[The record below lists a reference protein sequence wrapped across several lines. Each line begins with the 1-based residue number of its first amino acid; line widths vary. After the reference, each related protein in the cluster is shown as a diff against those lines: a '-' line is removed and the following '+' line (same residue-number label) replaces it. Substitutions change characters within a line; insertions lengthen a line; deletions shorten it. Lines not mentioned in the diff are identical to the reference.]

1 MRITFGPFA
10 FDRQSRLLWRDR
22 AEVPLP
28 PRVLG
33 VLEMLID
40 RAGQVVARQDLLD
53 GVWKDAFVTDT
64 SLAEAI
70 SFLRQALG
78 DDPQAP
84 RYIQTVHRRGYRF
97 LAPIAAPPEGR
108 TSSIW
113 WEVLPWNAAVLS
125 LAVLI
130 AVSWRAAPRP
140 APDADVARFEILLPP
155 GISFDRGARSLAVSV
170 DGRTIA
176 WSACAANSGICSLYR
191 RSVGRLDAVRLH
203 GSEGASAPFFSP
215 DGRWIGFF
223 ADGKLKKIA
232 ASGGPPSVLADAPFA
247 GGASWATDGRIAFA
261 GTRAGGLSIVS
272 DHGGPVTALTTPVR
286 ERGEFRH
293 HDPSWLPNDS
303 ALAFTIGS
311 SPIPGTPGELAVF
324 SMASRTWKTLRAGVT
339 RAASAG
345 PGYLLLS
352 SGSDLQAVTI
362 DERAPALTGGA
373 DSVLASISGGDGVAH
388 FAVSEGGTVAAVA
401 AEPPARVA
409 WDDRT
414 AAGTLARFTSL
425 AIAPGSRRSA
435 GVIGDAAGSDIW
447 IADHTSGAL
456 TRLTYGGTNLSP
468 AWSSDGAR
476 VFFSTR
482 TDGVFTVTSKLLED
496 KPADALSLTMATL
509 PGSHLFPSSI
519 STDGRIA
526 VTAALPSGRTAVGV
540 IPAGEGP
547 IELLA
552 AGPYDE
558 AAPAFSPDGRW
569 LAMESDESG
578 RTEIIVRDLRDGRR
592 MAVSAG
598 GGSHPRWSADGR
610 WIFYDAGRRLM
621 RAGFDASSGP
631 RLQTPEIVFDRA
643 HARVRAVTPS
653 GRVLFE
659 ERTAP
664 SDRAVVVLHWL
675 RELRQRLPLPIAAPR

>member
-10 FDRQSRLLWRDR
+10 FDRQSRLLWRDG
-22 AEVPLP
+22 AEVALP

-40 RAGQVVARQDLLD
+40 RPGQIIPRQDLLD

-70 SFLRQALG
+70 SFLRQALD

-97 LAPIAAPPEGR
+97 LPPMVASPAGE
-108 TSSIW
+108 TPSIW
-113 WEVLPWNAAVLS
+113 WQALPWNAAILS

-140 APDADVARFEILLPP
+140 APDAHIARFEILLPP
-155 GISFDRGARSLAVSV
+155 GMSFDRGARSLAVSA
-170 DGRTIA
+170 DGRSIA
-176 WSACAANSGICSLYR
+176 WSACAADSGICSLYQ
-191 RSVGRLDAVRLH
+191 RSVERLDAVRLPATD
-203 GSEGASAPFFSP
+203 GASAPFFSP

-223 ADGKLKKIA
+223 ADGKLRKIA
-232 ASGGPPSVLADAPFA
+232 ASGGPASVLADAPFA
-247 GGASWATDGRIAFA
+247 GGASWAIDGRVVFA
-261 GTRAGGLSIVS
+261 GTRAGGLSMVS

-293 HDPSWLPNDS
+293 LDPSWLPNSS
-303 ALAFTIGS
+303 AIAFTIAS
-311 SPIPGTPGELAVF
+311 SPIPGTPGDLAVL

-362 DERAPALTGGA
+362 DERASALTGGA
-373 DSVLASISGGDGVAH
+373 DSVLASVGGGDGVAQ
-388 FAVSEGGTVAAVA
+388 FAVSEAGTIAAVA
-401 AEPPARVA
+401 AEPPPHVA

-414 AAGTLARFTSL
+414 AAGTLARFASFATS
-425 AIAPGSRRSA
+425 PGLRRSA
-435 GVIGDAAGSDIW
+435 GVIVDTAGSDIW
-447 IADHTSGAL
+447 VADHPSGGL
-456 TRLTYGGTNLSP
+456 TRLTYGGINVSP
-468 AWSSDGAR
+468 AWSSDAAR

-482 TDGVFTVTSKLLED
+482 TDGVFTVTSKSPGD
-496 KPADALSLTMATL
+496 KPADAQSLTMATL

-519 STDGRIA
+519 ATDGRIA

-592 MAVSAG
+592 IAVSAG
-598 GGSHPRWSADGR
+598 GGSHPRWSGDGR

-621 RAGFDASSGP
+621 RAGFDTSSGP
-631 RLQTPEIVFDRA
+631 RLQPPETVFDRA
-643 HARVRAVTPS
+643 HARVRAATPS
-653 GRVLFE
+653 GRLLIE
-659 ERTAP
+659 EWAAP

-675 RELRQRLPLPIAAPR
+675 RELRQRLPLPVTAPR